1 MDKTVDAYLR
11 KLARQKGYAPM
22 PYYAVMFE
30 QPIPPGVVRRAA
42 MVSQSPQVIRQWV
55 QELTSPG
62 AGMVSWQ
69 AIPHP
74 TRQRANLVIQEWMS
88 GY

>member
-1 MDKTVDAYLR
+1 
-11 KLARQKGYAPM
+11 
-22 PYYAVMFE
+22 
-30 QPIPPGVVRRAA
+30 

-74 TRQRANLVIQEWMS
+74 TRQRASLVIREWMS